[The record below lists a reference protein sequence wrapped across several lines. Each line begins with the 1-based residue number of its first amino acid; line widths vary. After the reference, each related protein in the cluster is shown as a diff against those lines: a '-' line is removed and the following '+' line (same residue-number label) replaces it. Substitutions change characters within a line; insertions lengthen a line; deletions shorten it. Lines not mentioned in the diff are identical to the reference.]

1 MQEIYNNL
9 LSRFTWIEKTDIR
22 ADSFRF
28 FKHFCFTGDLDFNRP
43 RKKWICICYNSKA
56 DSELMCF
63 LQPFVALESF
73 FLSLS

>member
-28 FKHFCFTGDLDFNRP
+28 FKHFCFTSDLDFNRP
-43 RKKWICICYNSKA
+43 GKK
-56 DSELMCF
+56 
-63 LQPFVALESF
+63 
-73 FLSLS
+73 